1 MCCIKIL
8 LTAILFSPILINA
21 QSRTSIEQ
29 YHVVGNDGHYMPIS
43 IANFQNEKKWYA
55 EGRYNYEE
63 TETFSL
69 YIGKTFAKQS
79 TLSYSL
85 TPMLGGAFGN
95 FNGISAG
102 INAYFDYHRF
112 YLSIQSQYS
121 HSTDHRID
129 NFFYNWS
136 EVAYQPTKW
145 LYGGISIQHTRLYR
159 TETVVEP
166 GILVGFSFRNLS
178 VPLYSFAPFKST
190 RYFMIG
196 LAIEWERSLQ
206 KKPAKQILVDLSNE

>member
-8 LTAILFSPILINA
+8 LTAILLSPAFVNA

-29 YHVVGNDGHYMPIS
+29 YHVVGNDRNYIPIS

-63 TETFSL
+63 AETFSL

-79 TLSYSL
+79 RLSYSL
-85 TPMLGGAFGN
+85 TPMLGGALGN

-102 INAYFDYHRF
+102 INAHFDYLNF

-136 EVAYQPTKW
+136 EVAYQPIKW
-145 LYGGISIQHTRLYR
+145 LYGGISVQHTRLYR
-159 TETVVEP
+159 TETLLEP

-178 VPLYSFAPFKST
+178 IPLYSFAPFKSS

-196 LAIEWERSLQ
+196 LEIEWERSRE
-206 KKPAKQILVDLSNE
+206 KRPVKQTLAELSNE